1 MIIQSFAENALKHGL
16 ENKKGQGKMNI
27 SISNLDSGVEVTIR
41 DNGIGRAA
49 AARLNTGGAG
59 TGLKNIK
66 GIVDTINKA
75 NREKITFSLTDL
87 YENDSPAGTEVRVF
101 LPHNYS
107 LTFPAEMTD

>member
-1 MIIQSFAENALKHGL
+1 MD
-16 ENKKGQGKMNI
+16 I
-27 SISNLDSGVEVTIR
+27 SIGNLDSGIEVTIR
-41 DNGIGRAA
+41 DNGIGRAV

-59 TGLKNIK
+59 TGLKNIR

-87 YENDSPAGTEVRVF
+87 FEDDRPAGTEVRVF

-107 LTFPAEMTD
+107 ISFPEELTE